1 MVVGGMWLIA
11 KQKIYIDR
19 ESKQPVEI
27 KLPLGVSVKS
37 NYPALAL
44 FALGFFPLVYPL
56 RQINTLTEYVT
67 VDTVRIKGLVE
78 ADAYPVLV
86 YASRA
91 QDVLNKNG
99 EFRVPVP
106 FLGKAWVLGGQL
118 LPVSAQVRRPE
129 RDATGARL
137 CAASGSFAS
146 RRPSYPAPDL
156 RRLSVCRDLGALDKG
171 LSGFLRDQRSDDQE
185 TDAIFCR
192 CGMAERVGF
201 EPDKTI

>member
-1 MVVGGMWLIA
+1 MDARVALYYLVAVAGFVMVVGGMWLIA

-44 FALGFFPLVYPL
+44 FVLGFFPLVYPL
-56 RQINTLTEYVT
+56 QQINTLTEYVT

-78 ADAYPVLV
+78 ADAYPALV

-106 FLGKAWVLGGQL
+106 FLGKQDRAEYRMLLIVNGRVLDE
-118 LPVSAQVRRPE
+118 AH
-129 RDATGARL
+129 
-137 CAASGSFAS
+137 
-146 RRPSYPAPDL
+146 
-156 RRLSVCRDLGALDKG
+156 
-171 LSGFLRDQRSDDQE
+171 
-185 TDAIFCR
+185 
-192 CGMAERVGF
+192 AERKESGEDIEVKF
-201 EPDKTI
+201 RRVVVEPARYTPNVSDTPDAYK